1 MDRRRFLISSASM
14 IGAGIFASV
23 ALPAETNDRTNRRA
37 ALNQQ
42 LSTVQLDVKNH
53 GGVIS
58 PLLFGHNLEIT
69 RRGIWSGLSAEM
81 VANRKFA
88 AVENNQPKRW
98 TVVGGEGAAR
108 IETSFG
114 YAGHQ
119 CLRVEVPA
127 DGSPTGIK
135 QQHEVLAVHTRKPYS
150 VRVWV
155 RSEAARVLR
164 VCLTDGAHEV
174 YLEKTATCKSGDW
187 QLVSAEFTA
196 HDTQENCELKITSS
210 TPGSYWLGAVSLQPK
225 DAFHGMRRD
234 VVALLKKMK
243 PGCLRFPG
251 GCYEEFYSWEDG
263 LLPVDQRPPI
273 GPTGLWFLLTDTDD
287 YDTHEIGID
296 EFMAVCREVGAEP
309 AITVRMSEKTP
320 ESAAAWVEYCNG
332 DKSTKWGQLRIERG
346 YRVPYHVRWW
356 FVGNEMFAFGRGEVL
371 KADGYSAQCRLF
383 SEAMKN
389 ADDSIYLVPCT
400 QFSNGVAW
408 PDWNTPVMESAK
420 DTMRAGSAHQY
431 MLDQIPLVT
440 EADYAKV
447 INTPRGSVVDTLKLA
462 RELMDKYQPEDRR
475 LGLVYDEWN
484 LMWGRKGSVPAAL
497 YVAGILNMLC
507 REAQPLGLEMAC
519 YFMPVNEGAIK
530 VTPLAAE
537 FDTTGHVFELYKIHQ
552 GNRLLEVAG
561 TPTVDLCASLSP
573 DGKRV
578 TVTAVN
584 GITAEQIVTLTLPAE
599 AMTNARVVH
608 LVPKSLEITETELI
622 RTEERVSIKQG
633 RLTVLMAPGEIAR
646 ITVDIA

>member
-14 IGAGIFASV
+14 IGAGLLAKT
-23 ALPAETNDRTNRRA
+23 ALSAKTNEQTNRGTA
-37 ALNQQ
+37 MNQD
-42 LSTVQLDVKNH
+42 SNTIKLDVKNP

-88 AVENNQPKRW
+88 AVENNLPKRW
-98 TVVGGEGAAR
+98 TVVGGGGAAR

-114 YAGHQ
+114 YAGNQ
-119 CLRVEVPA
+119 RLRVEVPA

-150 VRVWV
+150 VRIWV
-155 RSEAARVLR
+155 KSDSGRVLR
-164 VCLTDGAHEV
+164 VSLTDGGQEV
-174 YLEKTATCKSGDW
+174 YLEKTVSCKDGDW
-187 QLVSAEFTA
+187 QLLTADFTA
-196 HDTQENCELKITSS
+196 YRTHENCELKITSN

-234 VVALLKKMK
+234 VIALLKKMK

-296 EFMAVCREVGAEP
+296 EFMALCREVEAEP

-332 DKSTKWGQLRIERG
+332 DKSTKWGSLRISRG
-346 YRVPYHVRWW
+346 HRAPYHVRWW
-356 FVGNEMFAFGRGEVL
+356 FVGNEMYAFGRGEVL
-371 KADGYSAQCRLF
+371 KADGHAAQCKLF
-383 SEAMKN
+383 SEAMKR
-389 ADDSIYLVPCT
+389 ADGSIYLVPCT

-408 PDWNTPVMESAK
+408 PDWNTPVMEAAK
-420 DTMRAGSAHQY
+420 DTMRAGSVHQY
-431 MLDQIPLVT
+431 ILDQIPLVT

-447 INTPRGSVVDTLKLA
+447 VNTPRGSVVETLKLA
-462 RELMDKYQPEDRR
+462 RELMDKHQPADRR

-519 YFMPVNEGAIK
+519 YFMPVNEGAIE

-537 FDTTGHVFELYKIHQ
+537 FDTTGHVFELYKLHQ

-561 TPTVDLCASLSP
+561 TQTVDLCASLSP

-584 GITAEQIVTLTLPAE
+584 GITAEQSLSLAL
-599 AMTNARVVH
+599 AAGSMTDARVVH
-608 LVPKSLEITETELI
+608 LVPKSLEITESELL
-622 RTEERVSIKQG
+622 RKEERLSVKQG
-633 RLTVLMAPGEIAR
+633 RLTVVMAPGEIAR